1 MNRLKPYNYYLYDLG
16 FIEATLPKLRK
27 KLQPTED
34 KYLRR
39 ALLWELGLW
48 YANEQSKYG
57 SRHSLQYLYEF
68 LKDETDKDLIRR
80 ATILLVENLQRLG
93 YEENAKTILQALL
106 KDGEHP
112 DIYLAMA
119 NWYNNIE
126 ERLQWMNKAFTY
138 YGLAEITF
146 GNETEIGRA
155 SCREEVDVDEITR
168 T

>member
-27 KLQPTED
+27 KLQTTED

-93 YEENAKTILQALL
+93 YEENAKTILRS
-106 KDGEHP
+106 
-112 DIYLAMA
+112 
-119 NWYNNIE
+119 E
-126 ERLQWMNKAFTY
+126 ERRVGK
-138 YGLAEITF
+138 E
-146 GNETEIGRA
+146 
-155 SCREEVDVDEITR
+155 CRLRRWQTH
-168 T
+168 